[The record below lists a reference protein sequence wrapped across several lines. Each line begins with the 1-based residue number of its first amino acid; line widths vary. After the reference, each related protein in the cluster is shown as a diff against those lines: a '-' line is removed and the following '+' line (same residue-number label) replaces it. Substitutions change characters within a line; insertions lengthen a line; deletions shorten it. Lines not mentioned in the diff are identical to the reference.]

1 MFEGGGER
9 GTRGKERTK
18 NETTKRGHPA
28 RDPTDVA
35 AGGEYDEEEEGPR
48 FTQYYAADKWL
59 EIQYGPELFGDPGKD
74 DEGKEGGAGR

>member
-1 MFEGGGER
+1 M
-9 GTRGKERTK
+9 
-18 NETTKRGHPA
+18 
-28 RDPTDVA
+28 A

>member
-1 MFEGGGER
+1 MGGGER
-9 GTRGKERTK
+9 NKRKGENEKRDDEERPPR
-18 NETTKRGHPA
+18 ERPE
-28 RDPTDVA
+28 TDVA

-74 DEGKEGGAGR
+74 DEGEGGGAGR